1 MNKLFNE
8 LRAVHG
14 NTLSRALTN
23 QQEQRKA
30 KLKAKGIN
38 LLGDVIMER
47 RDFVT
52 GSGLTPAE
60 QTTIQHVSREP
71 LLWKYL
77 TIVQCT
83 NNVNIPSIEEAQ
95 LQWKSEGYSNIQD
108 LTVQGFP
115 AKPHRLVVT
124 NRISREFDK
133 QVDGL
138 KAGIMEEYLHKSEGK
153 VIETLLKTYTATTDP
168 SDTTPSPI
176 FTSYTSVTSIVDI
189 VSYTSQLK
197 GNCMWVISPSAV
209 ADILTIFGS
218 DALNNDKLMGYPYI
232 VEENAEA
239 GYFYFGDF
247 SKLYVADFELY
258 PFTFD
263 DITRAYLGETQVTAE
278 SYWDFKLMGATIC
291 KFKYE
296 TESEPSDD
304 EPTDPTE
311 PAEDNTEPT
320 DPSDDEPTE
329 PTE

>member
-1 MNKLFNE
+1 MTKLFSE
-8 LRAVHG
+8 IRAIHG
-14 NTLSRALTN
+14 NTLTPQLTRE
-23 QQEQRKA
+23 QEQRKA

-38 LLGDVIMER
+38 MLGDVIVER

-52 GSGLTPAE
+52 TTTATATE
-60 QTTIQHVSREP
+60 QAPIQHISKEP
-71 LLWKYL
+71 LLWQYL
-77 TIVQCT
+77 TVVQCV

-124 NRISREFDK
+124 NRITREFDK
-133 QVDGL
+133 QVEGL
-138 KAGIMEEYLHKSEGK
+138 KAGVMEEYLHKSEGK

-176 FTSYTSVTSIVDI
+176 FTTYNSVASISDI
-189 VSYTSQLK
+189 VSSTSQLK

-209 ADILTIFGS
+209 ADILTLYGA

-247 SKLYVADFELY
+247 GKIYVADFELY

-296 TESEPSDD
+296 TEDDTEPTD
-304 EPTDPTE
+304 EPTEDDPTE
-311 PAEDNTEPT
+311 P
-320 DPSDDEPTE
+320 SDEPTE
-329 PTE
+329 PSDEPTETE